1 MSYYVITSF
10 SKYIGYYSWCL
21 TKNNNGLLEFIPGS
35 RTILL
40 QQNSTPPLEGFSENI
55 KESIHGY
62 VESAKSDVEKGNNFL
77 HWVLTRVFEA
87 TGDDAADA
95 IVDGAN
101 DLGIDAYLPVDFSE
115 NKIRLF
121 QSKYG
126 TSHSL
131 DAIAKFKE
139 DAKRLLEKDVTKMR
153 PELAHLVTKIKE
165 KNLKVECCYVTDQ
178 KVEFVDELVDVID
191 INQIIERL
199 WARIK
204 KPAAGKKSPLRLEKM
219 LRHENTILGIV
230 KLRELT
236 DFVTKNRDYVFESN
250 IRQWMQF
257 KTTVNKGLRETLQND
272 PNKFFYYNNGITI
285 VVNDFE
291 EQGENGLTLYAP
303 QIVNGAQ
310 TSNSV
315 LDHAK
320 RTRNMEGSMT
330 VTIIK
335 ADDEQEQN
343 NITKYRNSQNSVRGK
358 DLVSLMDFH
367 KSIKSQLKNSGFFYE
382 IQAGSFDS
390 KTKSKQCDYEGD
402 LIYNKYLPDN
412 HKKVIVA
419 KDAIQALIAG
429 IEQRPTE
436 SYSSPAQFLPRG
448 SKYDDVFNDNLKDDY
463 RLLLYPYLVKEY
475 AKKTLKYGKQ
485 GAHKTKRYATLFYV
499 AVYFRILH
507 KKIFETK
514 GDFKSDITKL
524 EPVFRSF
531 KLNARLLKLTDV
543 IVTKFLED
551 TVVDDEIELANTK
564 HNFFSHHVW
573 NDSMLRVVDKKI
585 KQETEEIESIKKLVF
600 SLL

>member
-1 MSYYVITSF
+1 MAQ
-10 SKYIGYYSWCL
+10 
-21 TKNNNGLLEFIPGS
+21 NRLLEYIPGS
-35 RTILL
+35 RSLL
-40 QQNSTPPLEGFSENI
+40 IQKNSTPPLEGFSENVQQ
-55 KESIHGY
+55 SIQEY
-62 VESAKSDVEKGNNFL
+62 AESAKNEVEKGNNFL
-77 HWVLTRVFEA
+77 QWVLTRVFEA
-87 TGDDAADA
+87 TEDDAADA

-101 DLGIDAYLPVDFSE
+101 DLGIDAYLPVDFSD

-126 TSHSL
+126 TSHSV
-131 DAIAKFKE
+131 DAVIKFKE
-139 DAKRLLEKDVTKMR
+139 DAKRLLSKDVTKMR

-165 KNLKVECCYVTDQ
+165 KHLKIECCYVTDQ
-178 KVEFVDELVDVID
+178 KVDFEDDSVEIIGIDE
-191 INQIIERL
+191 IIEIL

-204 KPAAGKKSPLRLEKM
+204 KPAAGKKSSIKLEKM
-219 LRHENTILGIV
+219 LRHDNTILGIL

-236 DFVTKNRDYVFESN
+236 EFVTKNRDYVFESN

-272 PNKFFYYNNGITI
+272 PGKFFYYNNGITI
-285 VVNDFE
+285 VVSDFE
-291 EQGENGLTLYAP
+291 EVGDNIISLYAP

-310 TSNSV
+310 TSNSI

-320 RTRNMEGSMT
+320 RTKNLDGSMT

-367 KSIKSQLKNSGFFYE
+367 KSIKSQLKNSGYFYE

-390 KTKSKQCDYEGD
+390 KTKSKQCEYVGEPS
-402 LIYNKYLPDN
+402 YNVYLPDN

-419 KDAIQALIAG
+419 KDAIQALVAG

-436 SYSSPAQFLPRG
+436 AYSSPAQFLPRG

-485 GAHKTKRYATLFYV
+485 GAHKTKRYATLFYL

-507 KKIFETK
+507 KTILETK
-514 GDFKSDITKL
+514 GDFKTDVIKL

-531 KLNARLLKLTDV
+531 KLNTRILKLADIV
-543 IVTKFLED
+543 VTKFLED
-551 TVVDDEIELANTK
+551 TVVDDEIEIANTK

-573 NDSMLRVVDKKI
+573 SDSMLRVVDKKI
-585 KQETEEIESIKKLVF
+585 KQEEEEIDAIKKLV
-600 SLL
+600 SNIL

>member
-1 MSYYVITSF
+1 MVH
-10 SKYIGYYSWCL
+10 
-21 TKNNNGLLEFIPGS
+21 NNSDLLEYIPGS
-35 RTILL
+35 QFLIQR
-40 QQNSTPPLEGFSENI
+40 NSTPPLEGFSENI
-55 KESIHGY
+55 RDSIKEY
-62 VESAKSDVEKGNNFL
+62 AENAKSEVEKGNNFL
-77 HWVLTRVFEA
+77 LWVLTRVFEA
-87 TGDDAADA
+87 TEDDAADS
-95 IVDGAN
+95 IIDGAN
-101 DLGIDAYLPVDFSE
+101 DLGIDAYLPVDFSD

-126 TSHSL
+126 TSHSIE
-131 DAIAKFKE
+131 AIAKFKE
-139 DAKRLLEKDVTKMR
+139 DVKRLLKKDTSKMR
-153 PELAHLVTKIKE
+153 PELAHLVNKIKE
-165 KNLKVECCYVTDQ
+165 KNLKIRCCYVTDQ
-178 KVEFVDELVDVID
+178 KVDYHDDVIEIID
-191 INQIIERL
+191 IDEIIERL

-204 KPAAGKKSPLRLEKM
+204 KPAAGKKSAIKLEKM
-219 LRHENTILGIV
+219 LKHGNTILGIL

-257 KTTVNKGLRETLQND
+257 KTTVNKGLRETLQNNPD
-272 PNKFFYYNNGITI
+272 KFFYYNNGITI

-291 EQGENGLTLYAP
+291 ELGDNMIMLHAP

-320 RTRNMEGSMT
+320 RTRNMSGSMT

-367 KSIKSQLKNSGFFYE
+367 KSIKSQLENLGYFYE
-382 IQAGSFDS
+382 IQAGSFDA
-390 KTKSKQCDYEGD
+390 KTKSQQCDFDGD
-402 LIYNKYLPDN
+402 VSYNNYLPEN

-419 KDAIQALIAG
+419 KDAIQALVAG

-436 SYSSPAQFLPRG
+436 AYSSPSQFLPRG
-448 SKYDDVFNDNLKDDY
+448 SKYDDIFNENLKDDH
-463 RLLLYPYLVKEY
+463 RLILYPYLIKEY
-475 AKKTLKYGKQ
+475 AKKVLKYGKQ
-485 GAHKTKRYATLFYV
+485 GGHKTKRYATLFFV

-507 KKIFETK
+507 KKILETK
-514 GDFKSDITKL
+514 GDFKTDISKL

-531 KLNARLLKLTDV
+531 KLNSRILKLSDV
-543 IVTKFLED
+543 VVTKFLED
-551 TVVDDEIELANTK
+551 STVEDEIELANTK

-573 NDSMLRVVDKKI
+573 NDTMLRVVDKKI
-585 KQETEEIESIKKLVF
+585 KQEEEEINAIKRLVNN
-600 SLL
+600 LL